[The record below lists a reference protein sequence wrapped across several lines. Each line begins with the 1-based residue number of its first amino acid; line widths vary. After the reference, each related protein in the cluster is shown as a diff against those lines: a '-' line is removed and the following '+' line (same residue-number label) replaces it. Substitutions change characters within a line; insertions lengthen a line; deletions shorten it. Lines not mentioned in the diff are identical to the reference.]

1 MSISMALY
9 VAESNFASLSKV
21 TEQTKAMLNSWTVN
35 VNEET
40 SKVLD
45 FDPTVPNVQSR
56 PTNPSQRIYDNQP
69 SRQDYERYG
78 WLFGGR

>member
-35 VNEET
+35 VNEAPA
-40 SKVLD
+40 KVLD
-45 FDPTVPNVQSR
+45 FDPTVPNIQSR